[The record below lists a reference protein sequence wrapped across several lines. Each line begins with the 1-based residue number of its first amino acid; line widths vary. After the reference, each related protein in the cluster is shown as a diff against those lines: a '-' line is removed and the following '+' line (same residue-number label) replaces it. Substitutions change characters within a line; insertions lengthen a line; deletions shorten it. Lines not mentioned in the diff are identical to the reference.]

1 MKRFHYINENNE
13 EQLDL
18 VALFEYALDYKV
30 SYDEI
35 AEALVIVNDSI

>member
-1 MKRFHYINENNE
+1 MKRFHYINGNDE

-18 VALFEYALDYKV
+18 AALFEYALDYKV